1 MPHINSSVTQ
11 RFCECIQVL
20 IEDRRI
26 SDDAEF
32 ARKTDIPET
41 ELNDF
46 RSGARNVTVD
56 HISKGVS
63 QFRFNPC
70 YLFGGEGRPLL
81 NLVLKVDYR
90 KIEDVLSIRSDER
103 VRFHSVTS
111 R

>member
-1 MPHINSSVTQ
+1 MKGMKLMLGSAPALVS
-11 RFCECIQVL
+11 
-20 IEDRRI
+20 
-26 SDDAEF
+26 
-32 ARKTDIPET
+32 KTKIHQQKFTHE
-41 ELNDF
+41 
-46 RSGARNVTVD
+46 
-56 HISKGVS
+56 GVS